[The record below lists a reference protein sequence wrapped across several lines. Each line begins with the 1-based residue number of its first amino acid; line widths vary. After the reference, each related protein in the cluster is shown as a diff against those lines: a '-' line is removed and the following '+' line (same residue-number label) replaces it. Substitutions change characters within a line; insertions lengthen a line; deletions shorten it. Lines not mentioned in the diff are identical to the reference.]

1 MSGILNLLIALLL
14 QAPVPAPAMKVVVMT
29 GGQQVVIENP
39 EFTGFIQGRSADA
52 VLVYR
57 QQTVRGRMPVS
68 LIARIELGEYR
79 KGRPVAMTV
88 TLKDGQSLKLES
100 DQQKFLMLRGKTE
113 LGTVTIKHPDP
124 VSAPL
129 RLSTNPSDRKKD
141 LTIQYLEFPAS

>member
-1 MSGILNLLIALLL
+1 VSGILILVIALLL
-14 QAPVPAPAMKVVVMT
+14 QAPVPAPPMKVVVMT
-29 GGQQVVIENP
+29 GGQQVVIESP

-52 VLVYR
+52 VLIYR
-57 QQTVRGRMPVS
+57 QQTVHGRMPVG
-68 LIARIELGEYR
+68 LIAKIELGEYR

-100 DQQKFLMLRGKTE
+100 YQQEFLILRGKTE
-113 LGTVTIKHPDP
+113 LGTITIKHPDP

-129 RLSTNPSDRKKD
+129 RLSSKPSDRKRD

>member
-1 MSGILNLLIALLL
+1 VIGILNLLIALLL
-14 QAPVPAPAMKVVVMT
+14 QAPVPAPPLKVVVMT

-57 QQTVRGRMPVS
+57 QQTVRGRMPVG
-68 LIARIELGEYR
+68 LIAKIELGEYR
-79 KGRPVAMTV
+79 KGQPIAMTV

-100 DQQKFLMLRGKTE
+100 DQQKFVMLKGKTE

-124 VSAPL
+124 ISGPL
-129 RLSTNPSDRKKD
+129 RLSTKPRDRKRD